1 MYEPSAKRVTYD
13 AGTDTL
19 RFLLSGSRIDESD
32 EEKPGVV
39 LDYDKCGNVVG
50 IEILDAS
57 LRVENPKAL
66 EFVVSG

>member
-1 MYEPSAKRVTYD
+1 MRVTYD

-50 IEILDAS
+50 IEILDAL